1 MTKMNFISA
10 KETAEMLDIN
20 INTLYRII
28 NNDPDFPAI
37 RLGKSWRVNADRL
50 PDWINAQI
58 DNRTGKA
65 HNGINGD
72 AVKRK
77 E

>member
-1 MTKMNFISA
+1 
-10 KETAEMLDIN
+10 MLCGAVAQKIHC
-20 INTLYRII
+20 II
-28 NNDPDFPAI
+28 NNDLDF
-37 RLGKSWRVNADRL
+37 RQSGWWRVNADRL

-72 AVKRK
+72 AVKSLLIKSQVKIENNCQRK
-77 E
+77 